1 MAWGAHC
8 LVQSSVSERKVGL
21 VQQVKSTETLPSVRR
36 ARQLWVHRVARP
48 ERRVAL
54 DADAHRP
61 AGAARYKLVA
71 LYEA

>member
-21 VQQVKSTETLPSVRR
+21 VQQVKSTETLPSARR

-48 ERRVAL
+48 ERPAVL
-54 DADAHRP
+54 DPDAYRR
-61 AGAARYKLVA
+61 AGAARVQTGRA
-71 LYEA
+71 I